1 MVSQQPSSV
10 GRIHFSSILNWHE
23 IPNKNNMTAIGIL
36 NYVRKKY
43 KYPAGCLWP
52 RQGSKAKHP
61 RVSGSRP
68 NVRNGHNPRA
78 WVTVS
83 VQNVPKR
90 QPGPGSPA
98 SLGLITD
105 FYQRKTQNCTFEN
118 HRVFPL
124 SLGAGNGCAAVGG
137 RRGCEGLRWLFIH
150 EGFGAGFALTG
161 AQGFEVCPDAALGMS
176 QLGDVT
182 ERVLRWPWLGLRWMR
197 PAMLE
202 RSLERQPQESPGAL
216 GIAADQA
223 QRALLASL
231 PAT

>member
-10 GRIHFSSILNWHE
+10 GRIHFSSVLNWHE

-52 RQGSKAKHP
+52 RRGSKAKHP

-78 WVTVS
+78 WVTIS

-90 QPGPGSPA
+90 WPGPGSPA

-118 HRVFPL
+118 HRAFPL
-124 SLGAGNGCAAVGG
+124 SVGAGNGCAAVGG

-161 AQGFEVCPDAALGMS
+161 ARGFEVCPDAALGMS
-176 QLGDVT
+176 VTAWGCHRTSPAVALAGSAVDAPGDAGAEPRAT
-182 ERVLRWPWLGLRWMR
+182 APRVPW
-197 PAMLE
+197 
-202 RSLERQPQESPGAL
+202 SPWHC
-216 GIAADQA
+216 
-223 QRALLASL
+223 S
-231 PAT
+231 